1 MTAYFDD
8 LRAEVRELP
17 QEGWLAALGA
27 IEKRVAQEVML
38 VTGDREFP
46 SDLREKI
53 LDTINMKAV
62 YDLSEA
68 VPATKKAVKYAEA
81 TRSSGLL
88 EALHSLFHTVA
99 SRRVKTRFGFLS
111 DSPRAILKARD
122 SHDSEIRL

>member
-8 LRAEVRELP
+8 LRKEVRELP
-17 QEGWLAALGA
+17 EDGWLEALGA

-46 SDLREKI
+46 GDLREKI

-62 YDLSEA
+62 YDLGA
-68 VPATKKAVKYAEA
+68 VPATKSAIRYAQT

-88 EALHSLFHTVA
+88 EALHSIFHTVA
-99 SRRVKTRFGFLS
+99 SRRIRTRFGFLS

-122 SHDSEIRL
+122 SHDEERAS